1 MARAGEANGG
11 AAAGERAVLPPEV
24 EGVFREFCT
33 CEFSTLARDPDHLAY
48 GDPVTARGAH
58 FVLTISIGMPQKA
71 FNIRCDPRVSLLFS
85 DPTASG
91 LRRPPA
97 VLVQG

>member
-11 AAAGERAVLPPEV
+11 AAAGERAVLPSEV

-48 GDPVTARGAH
+48 GDPVAARGA
-58 FVLTISIGMPQKA
+58 A
-71 FNIRCDPRVSLLFS
+71 FRADDFDRH
-85 DPTASG
+85 AAEG
-91 LRRPPA
+91 LQHPARPARLAPVQRPDGERPPETPA